1 MIDMDKEYY
10 KSAEEIWKDIYGYEG
25 LYQVSDFGKVK
36 SLDRIRCSGKSY
48 KEKIL
53 KPWKS
58 KYNDIDKYRL
68 GISLFKNGI
77 RENFYIHQL
86 VLNSFIGPCPKG
98 MEICH
103 NDGDG
108 ENNNLNN
115 LRYDTRKNNHKDK
128 IGHGTHLYGS
138 KVPTSKLNEL
148 QVRIIKHLL
157 KEGKLTHKEIGEI
170 FGVTRECIS
179 RISRN
184 ETWKHVI
191 I

>member
-1 MIDMDKEYY
+1 MDQEYY
-10 KSAEEIWKDIYGYEG
+10 KNAEEIWKDVFGYEG
-25 LYQVSDFGKVK
+25 IYQVSDFGRIK
-36 SLDRIRCSGKSY
+36 SLDRIRCNGKSY
-48 KEKIL
+48 KGKIL

-58 KYNDIDKYRL
+58 KYNDTDKYRL
-68 GISLFKNGI
+68 VISLVKSGK
-77 RENFYIHQL
+77 RKHFYIHQL
-86 VLNSFIGPCPKG
+86 VLNAFIGPCPKE

-103 NDGDG
+103 NNGNG

-128 IGHGTHLYGS
+128 MGHGTHLYGS

-148 QVRIIKHLL
+148 QVRIIKKLL
-157 KEGKLTHKEIGEI
+157 EYGNLTHKEIGEI

-184 ETWKHVI
+184 ETWKHI
-191 I
+191 K